1 MTDGTSDEA
10 TAAKR
15 SFTQVSKS
23 DGQGMERPGASETW
37 TGRDGHNPPE
47 AAVCSLE
54 ASHVLAW
61 DEIAYLTAETGNPAE
76 TLMNVVALIAR
87 RFGVD
92 VCSAYLLEPDRA
104 NLVLAATVGLK
115 PSCIGNLRMAVSEGL
130 TGLVAEQVRP
140 VAVEQVGKHPRFK
153 YFPESGE
160 EPFQSFL
167 GVPLIDRG
175 VMQGVLVI
183 QTVEARV
190 FPENEIRSLQEAAA
204 RVAPVVREARTLD
217 RFIAPVQERLWVLA
231 RNFWWSWDHD
241 AAGLFRELDPKRWSQ
256 LNHCPVAML
265 REYPLAKLEARATE
279 LALHSRVNYAYR
291 RLREYLEAEHT
302 WAARRAG
309 VLRPRPVA
317 YFSAE
322 FGIHESLPVYSGGL
336 GVLAGDH
343 IKSASDLGIPLV
355 GVGLFYPQ
363 GYFRQRLDTSGWQ
376 REEYLETDVSQLAI
390 EPAIGKNGQ
399 PVVVQVDTRHG
410 SIRAKVRRARVGRC
424 HLYLL
429 DSDVEGNA
437 KEDRELTSRL
447 YGGDGRVR
455 VHQELLLGVG
465 GLRALKALGITPG
478 VLHLNEGH
486 SGFAVL
492 EAIRMRMEEEG
503 ISFEKAVPLVSRQV
517 VFTTHTPVPAGHD
530 RFDAGLIEDHLGP
543 LREALGI
550 SPQQFMGLGRENPQS
565 NESFCMTV
573 LGLRFSRRANAV
585 SSLHG
590 EVSRAMWTGLT
601 PGKSEDSVP
610 IGHITN
616 GVHVPT
622 WLAPQMFRLYDRHL
636 GTGWQLKSSE
646 SHIWDGI
653 ENVDDGELWE
663 THLNLKSRM
672 IDFVRR
678 RAVAQAERRSEPPE
692 QLQRLKQVLSLD
704 ALTIGFARRFATY
717 KRANLILADME
728 RFVTMVNDPK
738 RPVQFVF
745 AGKAHPMDE
754 PGKRV
759 LQQVAQLMRD
769 PQFGDKF
776 VFVEDYD
783 LNVGRHFVQGVDVW
797 LNNPRRPLEASGTS
811 GQKVVLNGGL
821 NLSIL
826 DGWWAEAYDGLNG
839 FAIGE
844 GRTHSDVNIH
854 DRRDAE
860 DLMRVLREEVIP
872 LYYQR
877 DRDGL
882 PRGWI
887 KRMKRT
893 IRTLGW
899 RFNAD
904 RMVMDY
910 TLKCYVPA
918 AGGTS
923 SETRENF

>member
-1 MTDGTSDEA
+1 MDRPNELIEGQYQTDGPLDASYVLTWEEISKL
-10 TAAKR
+10 AA
-15 SFTQVSKS
+15 
-23 DGQGMERPGASETW
+23 EPGK
-37 TGRDGHNPPE
+37 
-47 AAVCSLE
+47 
-54 ASHVLAW
+54 
-61 DEIAYLTAETGNPAE
+61 PAD

-87 RFGVD
+87 RFGTD

-104 NLVLAATVGLK
+104 NLVLAATLGLRRECVGK
-115 PSCIGNLRMAVSEGL
+115 LRMAVNEGL

-140 VAVEQVGKHPRFK
+140 VAVEQVRNHPRFK
-153 YFPESGE
+153 YFSESGE
-160 EPFQSFL
+160 DGYQSFL

-175 VMQGVLVI
+175 VLQGVLVV
-183 QTVEARV
+183 QTIEARA
-190 FPENEIRSLQEAAA
+190 FPENEIRLLTEAAK
-204 RVAPVVREARTLD
+204 RVAPVVSEARTLD
-217 RFIAPVQERLWVLA
+217 RFIAPAQERLWALA
-231 RNFWWSWDHD
+231 RNLWWSWDHD
-241 AAGLFRELDPKRWSQ
+241 SVSLFRDLDPIRWRQ
-256 LNHCPVAML
+256 LNHSPVAL
-265 REYPLAKLEARATE
+265 LNEYPLDKLEARATE
-279 LALHSRVNYAYR
+279 LALHSRINYAYR
-291 RLREYLEAEHT
+291 RLREYQDAERT
-302 WAARRAG
+302 WGARHAG
-309 VLRPRPVA
+309 ILRPRPVA

-322 FGIHESLPVYSGGL
+322 FGVHESLPIYSGGL

-355 GVGLFYPQ
+355 GVGLFYGQ
-363 GYFRQRLDTSGWQ
+363 GYFRQLLDRDGWQ
-376 REEYLETDVSQLAI
+376 HEEYLETDVNQLAM
-390 EPAIGKNGQ
+390 ETAIGKNGR
-399 PVVVQVDTRHG
+399 PVLVQVDTRHG
-410 SIRAKVRRARVGRC
+410 AIYAKVWRVKVGRC
-424 HLYLL
+424 DLFLL
-429 DSDVEGNA
+429 DSDVEGNTP
-437 KEDRELTSRL
+437 EDREMTSRL

-492 EAIRMRMEEEG
+492 EAIRQRMDEEG
-503 ISFEKAVPLVSRQV
+503 ISFEKAVPRVAREV

-530 RFDAGLIEDHLGP
+530 RFDADLVEEHLGP
-543 LREALGI
+543 LREALGL
-550 SPQQFMGLGRENPQS
+550 SKEGFMALGRENP
-565 NESFCMTV
+565 ESDERFCMTV
-573 LGLRFSRRANAV
+573 LGLKLSRRANAV

-590 EVSRAMWTGLT
+590 EVSRAMWTGLS
-601 PGKSEDSVP
+601 PGKLEDAVP

-616 GVHVPT
+616 GVHVPS

-636 GTGWQLKSSE
+636 GTGWHLRSSGAK
-646 SHIWDGI
+646 IWDGI
-653 ENVDDGELWE
+653 DNVDDGELWE
-663 THLNLKSRM
+663 THFNLKSQM
-672 IDFVRR
+672 IEFVRR
-678 RAVAQAERRSEPPE
+678 RAVKQAQRRDEPRAVLQ
-692 QLQRLKQVLSLD
+692 QLARVLSPD

-717 KRANLILADME
+717 KRANLILADIE
-728 RFVTMVNDPK
+728 KIAGMVNDPK

-745 AGKAHPMDE
+745 AGKSHPLDE

-759 LQQVAQLMRD
+759 LQQIAQLMRD
-769 PQFGDKF
+769 PQFSEKF

-783 LNVGRHFVQGVDVW
+783 INVGRHLTQGVDVW

-821 NLSIL
+821 NLSVL

-839 FAIGE
+839 FAIGN
-844 GRTHSDVNIH
+844 GRTHSDMNVH
-854 DRRDAE
+854 DTRDGD

-887 KRMKRT
+887 QRMKRT

-899 RFNAD
+899 RFSAD

-923 SETRENF
+923 SDLRLGL